1 MKFIV
6 GLILLLFS
14 LVACSGGGVSALSDT
29 PIPMGS
35 SIGEQLYH
43 SKGCSTCHGS
53 RQGGSVIAPKLNGF
67 TANQVKR
74 QVRAPVGAMPVFGPS
89 VISNEELNL
98 IALFVASLSH
108 DDTFTVMD
116 DQSQTVFQEHWM
128 ILFSLADGFSEE
140 AIRHADNI
148 IKLVSGPHQAE
159 LKQASALI
167 ESGNTHEAAHLVE
180 NMVTGVDG
188 DIETLN
194 FLGLQVKLSHRA
206 TLAGEINTSVHFLSH
221 ASESL
226 NADNELLHSRIQEIV
241 NNLDSGN
248 LEQATLGLE
257 EIIAD

>member
-1 MKFIV
+1 MKSIV

-14 LVACSGGGVSALSDT
+14 LVACSGGGVSTLADT

-35 SIGEQLYH
+35 STGEQLYH
-43 SKGCSTCHGS
+43 FKGCSTCHGS

-167 ESGNTHEAAHLVE
+167 ESGNTHEAVHLVE
-180 NMVTGVDG
+180 NMVAGV
-188 DIETLN
+188 EVENLN
-194 FLGLQVKLSHRA
+194 FLGIRVKMSHRA
-206 TLAGEINTSVHFLSH
+206 TLVGDINTAVHFLSH

-226 NADNELLHSRIQEIV
+226 NADNELLYSRIQEIV
-241 NNLDSGN
+241 NSLDSGN
-248 LEQATLGLE
+248 LEQASLGLE